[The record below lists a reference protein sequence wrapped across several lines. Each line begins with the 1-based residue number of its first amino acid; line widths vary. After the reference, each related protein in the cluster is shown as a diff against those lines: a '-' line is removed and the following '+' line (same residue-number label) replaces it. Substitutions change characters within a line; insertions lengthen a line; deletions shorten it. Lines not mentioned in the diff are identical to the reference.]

1 MHFAN
6 PQISNWTIG
15 LRWGMYGN
23 GSACQTQW
31 ILDQHCVDWEE
42 SWDGWGDDL
51 GEWWWAM
58 RWRRLLGKN
67 LFWWTG
73 GIGHP
78 HENPT
83 ERCQW
88 LACSHGLSDSALHP
102 KNLNLRTQKLPLT
115 HKPKLRDYYSKR
127 AFHPSLASST
137 SAYLHGKRDRSSDI
151 DSYQNRHPLIK
162 AYFEV
167 IFSHYV

>member
-1 MHFAN
+1 MKTVVGQKF
-6 PQISNWTIG
+6 
-15 LRWGMYGN
+15 
-23 GSACQTQW
+23 
-31 ILDQHCVDWEE
+31 ILVDW
-42 SWDGWGDDL
+42 
-51 GEWWWAM
+51 
-58 RWRRLLGKN
+58 R
-67 LFWWTG
+67 
-73 GIGHP
+73 IGHP
-78 HENPT
+78 HEN
-83 ERCQW
+83 RSDVSGW
-88 LACSHGLSDSALHP
+88 LVHMVSDSALHP
-102 KNLNLRTQKLPLT
+102 KNLNLRTHKLPLT